1 MQDHKDQLTE
11 QLMHIETNCQ
21 LLDNRNQMI
30 EQQLKAQAEFGGASL
45 ESIDKI
51 VTIPDP
57 ISEKIVKIVSKYNA
71 LEDCMAV
78 VKKGYEKD
86 AVDIKDF
93 LKTVR
98 ELSKK
103 QAKQIN
109 KMLIIEGALK

>member
-1 MQDHKDQLTE
+1 
-11 QLMHIETNCQ
+11 
-21 LLDNRNQMI
+21 
-30 EQQLKAQAEFGGASL
+30 
-45 ESIDKI
+45 
-51 VTIPDP
+51 
-57 ISEKIVKIVSKYNA
+57 
-71 LEDCMAV
+71 MAV